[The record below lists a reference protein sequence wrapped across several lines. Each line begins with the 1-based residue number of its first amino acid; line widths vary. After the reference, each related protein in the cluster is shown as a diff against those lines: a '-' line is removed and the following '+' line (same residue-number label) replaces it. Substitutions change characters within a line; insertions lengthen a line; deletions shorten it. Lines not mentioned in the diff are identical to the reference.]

1 MLENLCLFI
10 LWSLRQCAS
19 CIDKSLSPPGYLFGW
34 SVIIYWG
41 PFKVLNDTFFS
52 GFVFLVEQFL
62 HGLEFKI
69 KVFQN
74 VSIFLFEFSSVIF
87 QFLFSIFY
95 SLNLF
100 IQNLHVL
107 VVISR
112 YVMNRVFRRYH
123 SMLLMGC
130 WIVDTI
136 NA

>member
-10 LWSLRQCAS
+10 LWSFRQSAPCVY
-19 CIDKSLSPPGYLFGW
+19 KSFSPPGYLFGW

>member
-1 MLENLCLFI
+1 MLENLRFFI

-19 CIDKSLSPPGYLFGW
+19 CIDKSFSPPGYLFRW
-34 SVIIYWG
+34 SVIIYWSS
-41 PFKVLNDTFFS
+41 FKVLNDTFFS
-52 GFVFLVEQFL
+52 GLIFLVEQFL
-62 HGLEFKI
+62 HGLELKI

-74 VSIFLFEFSSVIF
+74 VSIFLFKFSSVIF
-87 QFLFSIFY
+87 QFLLSIFY

-100 IQNLHVL
+100 IQNLHVFL
-107 VVISR
+107 VISR

-130 WIVDTI
+130 WIIDTI